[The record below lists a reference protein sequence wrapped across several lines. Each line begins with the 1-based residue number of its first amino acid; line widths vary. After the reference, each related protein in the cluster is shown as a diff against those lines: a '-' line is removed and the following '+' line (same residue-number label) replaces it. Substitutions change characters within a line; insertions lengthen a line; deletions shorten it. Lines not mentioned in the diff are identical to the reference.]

1 LLLAPHIDHLFDR
14 GYISF
19 EDDGATLISRRIP
32 SSQFKLLRID
42 PEAPP
47 QVGAFRP
54 EQCAYLRTHRADV
67 FR

>member
-1 LLLAPHIDHLFDR
+1 L
-14 GYISF
+14 G
-19 EDDGATLISRRIP
+19 
-32 SSQFKLLRID
+32 ID

-54 EQCAYLRTHRADV
+54 EQCAYLKTHRADV